1 MFFSWL
7 GVTPYL
13 EEAAIDDVLRVIVGG
28 APGTEVVFT
37 FAPVGDTPS
46 AAAAMAAAL
55 GEVFRSYFTPEQ
67 LDAKLRGLGFG
78 EVFFLTPAEATARYF
93 ANRGA
98 GLTAPRRVSIVR
110 ARV

>member
-1 MFFSWL
+1 MR
-7 GVTPYL
+7 
-13 EEAAIDDVLRVIVGG
+13 AARQGR
-28 APGTEVVFT
+28 EVVFT
-37 FAPVGDTPS
+37 FAPVGDTLS
-46 AAAAMAAAL
+46 AVAAMAAAL